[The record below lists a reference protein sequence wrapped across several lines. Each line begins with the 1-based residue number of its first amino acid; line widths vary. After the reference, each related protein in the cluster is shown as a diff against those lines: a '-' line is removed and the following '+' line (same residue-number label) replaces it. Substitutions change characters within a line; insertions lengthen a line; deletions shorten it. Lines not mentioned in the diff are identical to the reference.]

1 MNNFILNFKHDAPD
15 LASSLNIEKDRLD
28 ELANEFGK
36 LIQEHIDN
44 DGDLSISIIL
54 EQIASLDITNEEY
67 TFMILQL
74 GMMLKDMQS

>member
-1 MNNFILNFKHDAPD
+1 MNNFILNFKHDASD
-15 LASSLNIEKDRLD
+15 LASSLDIEKDRLE
-28 ELANEFGK
+28 ELGNEFGK
-36 LIQEHIDN
+36 IMRGQIDSNN
-44 DGDLSISIIL
+44 DFSISNVI